1 MYLQPSESVGSAAF
15 PVVVVIAVSTIAAI
29 AIAALLVLAIARR
42 ALERTT
48 PDKVPIVI
56 DALAAMLG
64 QLGQYLPWSGEKG
77 RAHSPIPGSPA
88 QTTGNACHPELP
100 EEEA

>member
-64 QLGQYLPWSGEKG
+64 QLGLPALVRRE
-77 RAHSPIPGSPA
+77 RPGTLADPWQPSADHRQRMPS
-88 QTTGNACHPELP
+88 
-100 EEEA
+100 